1 MDWSKFDLAMTDRG
15 YLHGAPVFRDE
26 PRMPVQAVLDN
37 LDDGMTPEAVARAYQ
52 IELRLVAAV
61 KRFAESQRLAHSV

>member
-1 MDWSKFDLAMTDRG
+1 MDWSKFDLAITDPR

-37 LDDGMTPEAVARAYQ
+37 LDDGMTPEAIAKAYQ
-52 IELRLVAAV
+52 IEVRLVMAV
-61 KRFAESQRLAHSV
+61 RRFAESQRLAHSV